1 MIDIEPIRAFIQREF
16 VYDRGDIGAE
26 EVLFPDLVDSLG
38 VMELV
43 EFVEE
48 TYGIEIGPADLLVT
62 NFSSLA
68 ALASLIQLRTAEAPR
83 RA

>member
-16 VYDRGDIGAE
+16 VYDKGDIGAD
-26 EVLFPDLVDSLG
+26 EVLFPDIVDSLG

-62 NFSSLA
+62 NFSSLT
-68 ALASLIQLRTAEAPR
+68 ALASLIQLRAAEEPR